1 MVDVCLILEGTYPYV
16 VGGVSKWTHALI
28 KNLSHLKFSIVH
40 LYDERKETMKYP
52 IPENVESIVEIDV
65 KNGLGF
71 KFDFSDVLDLIPRAK
86 VYHCLST
93 GFAGVLGLQIK
104 SALKR
109 PLIVTEH
116 GIYWKELEFGVYE
129 VECGFKI
136 FKSEKE
142 KMDICVARREFLRIF
157 KKIAIKCYLEADLVT
172 TVCKYNLEQQLS
184 LIPEQ
189 MVEDVKH
196 KFKVIENFIE
206 PGFFNPA
213 GKLTNSEKV
222 VTFIGRVV
230 PIKDVK
236 TFIKSMPLI
245 LRRFPKVKFLIVG
258 DLTQDS
264 SYSSECIE
272 LADSLGVSDKVKFIG
287 EARALDYLKSTDIL
301 VLPSVSEAQPFVI
314 LEAIASGIPVVATSV
329 GGVPEI
335 LNERG
340 VECGLLFDTG
350 DHEKLAEHVIKLL
363 MDENL
368 WKKFSE
374 NAIKKAQKFTLE
386 KFIKSYSKIY
396 SEFIKS

>member
-1 MVDVCLILEGTYPYV
+1 LNAD
-16 VGGVSKWTHALI
+16 
-28 KNLSHLKFSIVH
+28 
-40 LYDERKETMKYP
+40 
-52 IPENVESIVEIDV
+52 
-65 KNGLGF
+65 
-71 KFDFSDVLDLIPRAK
+71 
-86 VYHCLST
+86 
-93 GFAGVLGLQIK
+93 
-104 SALKR
+104 
-109 PLIVTEH
+109 
-116 GIYWKELEFGVYE
+116 
-129 VECGFKI
+129 FKI

-157 KKIAIKCYLEADLVT
+157 KEIALKCYLEADLVT

-213 GKLTNSEKV
+213 GRLTNSEKV

-396 SEFIKS
+396 GEFIKS